1 MKDNEKLWM
10 KSYPANVRYHLDYPY
25 KTLGQ
30 MLDEAVEKMPDNLAM
45 IFGGQSVTYRQF
57 GDQVNRLAGALA
69 DIGVVRG
76 DRVGLM
82 GPNCPQWEISFF
94 ALLKLGAIVVQ
105 TNPMY
110 IEREIAHQMNDS
122 GATTII
128 VLEMMYP
135 RVKNILEETSL
146 QRVVVFNFMAPV
158 QPAPGLYSY
167 DELVKHEPVYPEVA
181 INPVEDLA
189 VLQYTGGTTGVS
201 KGVMLTHYNLLAN
214 TLQVLEW
221 SINMEYGKERILT
234 VLPVFHVYGMTDCLN
249 NAVSIAATQII
260 LPRFDT
266 DQVLETIRTQKP
278 TLFPGAPTMFM
289 ALNNHPR
296 IAEYRES
303 LAAIK
308 VCTSG
313 SAPLPLEVAQKFAE
327 VTQGQGN
334 LVEGYGLSEASPIT
348 HCNPL
353 DRPTL
358 AGSIGLPLPDTDY
371 AIMDL
376 ETGEGEVPVGEIGEL
391 CVRGP
396 QVMKGYWE
404 KPQETAQ
411 TLRNGWLYTGDIA
424 RMDQDGFCFIID
436 RKKDLI
442 IAGGFNIYPR
452 DIEEVLYE
460 HPKVKEVV
468 VAGVPDLYRGETVKA
483 YIVLK
488 PDTEASEQE
497 FIEFCKT
504 RMATFKV
511 PRSVEFRNELPRTIV
526 GKVLRRQLIAEEKA
540 KIQAA
545 AATEQD
551 NG

>member
-1 MKDNEKLWM
+1 MTAKRNLWL
-10 KSYPANVRYHLDYPY
+10 KSYPSNVRYHLDYPY

-30 MLDEAVEKMPDNLAM
+30 MLDETVAKMPDTIAM
-45 IFGGQSVTYRQF
+45 IFGSQTITYRQF
-57 GDQVNRLAGALA
+57 GNRVNRFAGALA
-69 DIGVVRG
+69 DIGIERG
-76 DRVGLM
+76 ERVGLM
-82 GPNCPQWEISFF
+82 GPNCPQWEIAFY

-110 IEREIAHQMNDS
+110 IEREIAYQMNDS

-128 VLEMMYP
+128 VLEMLYP
-135 RVKNILEETSL
+135 RVRKIMQETPL
-146 QRVVVFNFMAPV
+146 QRVIVFNFLAPV
-158 QPAPGLYSY
+158 EPAEGLYSY
-167 DELVKHEPVYPEVA
+167 DELIKHEPVYPNVA
-181 INPVEDLA
+181 INPIEDLA

-201 KGVMLTHYNLLAN
+201 KGVMLTHHNLIAN

-221 SINMEYGKERILT
+221 SINMEYGKERVLT
-234 VLPVFHVYGMTDCLN
+234 ILPVFHVYGMTDCMN
-249 NAVSIAATQII
+249 YAVAIAATQII
-260 LPRFDT
+260 LPRFDP
-266 DQVLETIRTQKP
+266 DQVLETIKAYKP

-289 ALNNHPR
+289 ALNSHPR

-303 LAAIK
+303 LASIK

-327 VTQGQGN
+327 VTEGKGN

-376 ETGEGEVPVGEIGEL
+376 ETGDREIPVGEIGEI

-396 QVMKGYWE
+396 QVMKGYWQ
-404 KPQETAQ
+404 KHLETAE
-411 TLRNGWLYTGDIA
+411 TLRNGWLHTGDIG
-424 RMDQDGFCFIID
+424 RMDDDGFCYVID
-436 RKKDLI
+436 RKKDII
-442 IAGGFNIYPR
+442 IAGGFNVYPR

-488 PDTEASEQE
+488 PDTEGNEKE
-497 FIEFCKT
+497 FIAFCKT
-504 RMATFKV
+504 RMAAYKV
-511 PRSVEFRNELPRTIV
+511 PRYVEFRAELPRTIV
-526 GKVLRRQLIAEEKA
+526 GKVLRRKLVEEEKA
-540 KIQAA
+540 KLQT
-545 AATEQD
+545 AATTESV
-551 NG
+551 

>member
-1 MKDNEKLWM
+1 MTDNKKLWL
-10 KSYPANVRYHLDYPY
+10 KSYPSSVRYHLDYPY
-25 KTLGQ
+25 KSLGQ
-30 MLDEAVEKMPDNLAM
+30 MLDDTVAKMPDTLAM
-45 IFGGQSVTYRQF
+45 IFGGQTVTYRQF
-57 GDQVNRLAGALA
+57 GDQVNRFAGALA
-69 DIGVVRG
+69 DIGIVRG
-76 DRVGLM
+76 ERVGLM
-82 GPNCPQWEISFF
+82 GPNCPQWEIAFF

-110 IEREIAHQMNDS
+110 IEREIAYQMNDS

-128 VLEMMYP
+128 VFEMMYP

-146 QRVVVFNFMAPV
+146 QRVVVFNFLAPV
-158 QPAPGLYSY
+158 QPAQGLYSY
-167 DELVKHEPVYPEVA
+167 DELIKHDPVYPDVA

-201 KGVMLTHYNLLAN
+201 KGVMLTHHNLIAN
-214 TLQVLEW
+214 TLQVIEW
-221 SINMEYGKERILT
+221 SINMEYGNERILT
-234 VLPVFHVYGMTDCLN
+234 ILPVFHVYGMTDCLN
-249 NAVSIAATQII
+249 YAVALAATQII
-260 LPRFDT
+260 LPRFDP
-266 DQVLETIRTQKP
+266 DQVLETIRAHKP
-278 TLFPGAPTMFM
+278 TLFPGVPTMFM
-289 ALNNHPR
+289 AINSHPR

-327 VTQGQGN
+327 VTHGEGN

-371 AIMDL
+371 VIMDL
-376 ETGEGEVPVGEIGEL
+376 ETGDREIPVGEIGEL
-391 CVRGP
+391 CIRGP

-404 KPQETAQ
+404 KHLETAE
-411 TLRNGWLYTGDIA
+411 TLRNGWLHTGDIG
-424 RMDQDGFCFIID
+424 RMDEDGFCFIID
-436 RKKDLI
+436 RKKDII

-483 YIVLK
+483 YIVLQ
-488 PDTEASEQE
+488 PNTEANEKE
-497 FIEFCKT
+497 FIAFCKT
-504 RMATFKV
+504 KMAAFKV
-511 PRSVEFRNELPRTIV
+511 PRHVEFRDELPRTIV
-526 GKVLRRQLIAEEKA
+526 GKVLRRKLVEEEKA
-540 KIQAA
+540 KLQT
-545 AATEQD
+545 AATTES
-551 NG
+551 

>member
-1 MKDNEKLWM
+1 MTAKRNLWL
-10 KSYPANVRYHLDYPY
+10 KSYPSNVRYHLDYPY

-30 MLDEAVEKMPDNLAM
+30 MLDETVAKMPDTIAM
-45 IFGGQSVTYRQF
+45 IFGSQTITYRQF
-57 GDQVNRLAGALA
+57 GNRVNRFAGALA
-69 DIGVVRG
+69 DIGIERG
-76 DRVGLM
+76 ERVGLM
-82 GPNCPQWEISFF
+82 GPNCPQWEIAFY

-110 IEREIAHQMNDS
+110 IEREIAYQMNDS

-128 VLEMMYP
+128 VLEMLYP
-135 RVKNILEETSL
+135 RVRKIMQETPL
-146 QRVVVFNFMAPV
+146 QRVIVFNFMAPV
-158 QPAPGLYSY
+158 EPAEGLYSY
-167 DELVKHEPVYPEVA
+167 DELIKHEPVYPNVA
-181 INPVEDLA
+181 INPIEDLA

-201 KGVMLTHYNLLAN
+201 KGVMLTHHNLIAN

-234 VLPVFHVYGMTDCLN
+234 ILPVFHVYGMTDCMN
-249 NAVSIAATQII
+249 YAVAIAATQII
-260 LPRFDT
+260 LPRFDP
-266 DQVLETIRTQKP
+266 DQVLETIKAYKP

-289 ALNNHPR
+289 ALNSHPR

-327 VTQGQGN
+327 VTEGKGN

-376 ETGEGEVPVGEIGEL
+376 ETGDREIPVGEIGEI

-396 QVMKGYWE
+396 QVMKGYWQ
-404 KPQETAQ
+404 KHLETAE
-411 TLRNGWLYTGDIA
+411 TLRNGWLHTGDIG
-424 RMDQDGFCFIID
+424 RMDDDGFCYVID
-436 RKKDLI
+436 RKKDII
-442 IAGGFNIYPR
+442 IAGGFNVYPR

-488 PDTEASEQE
+488 PDTEGNEKE
-497 FIEFCKT
+497 FIAFCKT
-504 RMATFKV
+504 RMAAYKV
-511 PRSVEFRNELPRTIV
+511 PRYVEFRAELPRTIV
-526 GKVLRRQLIAEEKA
+526 GKVLRRKLVEEEKA
-540 KIQAA
+540 KLQT
-545 AATEQD
+545 AATTESV
-551 NG
+551 

>member
-1 MKDNEKLWM
+1 MTDNNNPWL
-10 KSYPANVRYHLDYPY
+10 KSYPTSVRYHLDYPY
-25 KTLGQ
+25 KSLGQ
-30 MLDEAVEKMPDNLAM
+30 MFDETVEKMPDSVAM
-45 IFGGQSVTYRQF
+45 IFGSQTITYKQF
-57 GDQVNRLAGALA
+57 GDQVNRFASALD
-69 DIGVVRG
+69 DIGVERG

-82 GPNCPQWEISFF
+82 GPNCPQWEVAFF
-94 ALLKLGAIVVQ
+94 AILKLGAIVVQ

-110 IEREIAHQMNDS
+110 IEREIAYQMNDS

-135 RVKNILEETSL
+135 RVKNIIKETSL
-146 QRVVVFNFMAPV
+146 RRVVVFNFMAPV
-158 QPAPGLYSY
+158 QAVSGIYSY
-167 DELVKHEPVYPEVA
+167 DDLIKHDPDYPDVA

-201 KGVMLTHYNLLAN
+201 KGVMLTHYNLIAN

-234 VLPVFHVYGMTDCLN
+234 ILPVFHVYGMTDCLN
-249 NAVSIAATQII
+249 FAVALAATQII
-260 LPRFDT
+260 LPRFDP
-266 DQVLETIRTQKP
+266 DQVLETIRAHKP

-289 ALNNHPR
+289 ALNSHPR
-296 IAEYRES
+296 IAEYSES

-313 SAPLPLEVAQKFAE
+313 SAPLPLEVAQKFAQ
-327 VTQGQGN
+327 VTNGEGN

-358 AGSIGLPLPDTDY
+358 SGSIGLPLPDTDY
-371 AIMDL
+371 VIMDL
-376 ETGEGEVPVGEIGEL
+376 ETGDREIPVGEVGEL

-396 QVMKGYWE
+396 QVMKGYW
-404 KPQETAQ
+404 KKKIETAE
-411 TLRNGWLYTGDIA
+411 TMRNGWLHTGDIG
-424 RMDQDGFCFIID
+424 RMDDDGFCFIID
-436 RKKDLI
+436 RKKDII

-468 VAGVPDLYRGETVKA
+468 VAGVPDQYRGETVKA

-497 FIEFCKT
+497 FIAFCKT
-504 RMATFKV
+504 RMAAFKV
-511 PRSVEFRNELPRTIV
+511 PRYVEFRDQLPRTIV
-526 GKVLRRQLIAEEKA
+526 GKVLRRKLVEEEKA
-540 KIQAA
+540 KLQTAVT
-545 AATEQD
+545 TESV
-551 NG
+551 